1 VRGRRFVIS
10 LVWKADEGAGVN
22 AVDVC
27 DHIEIIR
34 DLAVN
39 TVSPSQLA
47 WAVAGLAIGVCENNN
62 SLAAGEGLQIQSEA
76 ASTVSRTGAFVFML

>member
-1 VRGRRFVIS
+1 MRGRRFVIS

-39 TVSPSQLA
+39 IASRPQLA
-47 WAVAGLAIGVCENNN
+47 WAVGGLAIGV
-62 SLAAGEGLQIQSEA
+62 L
-76 ASTVSRTGAFVFML
+76 